1 MRSINPARSFGPAL
15 AGHHWHGHWVFW
27 VGPYAGAIVAALV
40 YELVFRE
47 FPPPQVRVVIP
58 LRSRQRSQTF
68 PRRVIC
74 GTPVLTMTPEVFLHD
89 FRIFPFSSVRLEY
102 ICCLQCTLRYH

>member
-47 FPPPQVRVVIP
+47 FPPPEVCDKIP
-58 LRSRQRSQTF
+58 LQLG
-68 PRRVIC
+68 RR
-74 GTPVLTMTPEVFLHD
+74 TQSLSHT
-89 FRIFPFSSVRLEY
+89 RL
-102 ICCLQCTLRYH
+102 LAAVSA

>member
-47 FPPPQVRVVIP
+47 FPPPEVRDVI
-58 LRSRQRSQTF
+58 
-68 PRRVIC
+68 
-74 GTPVLTMTPEVFLHD
+74 
-89 FRIFPFSSVRLEY
+89 
-102 ICCLQCTLRYH
+102 

>member
-40 YELVFRE
+40 YELVFRQ
-47 FPPPQVRVVIP
+47 FPPPEVRDVN
-58 LRSRQRSQTF
+58 L
-68 PRRVIC
+68 
-74 GTPVLTMTPEVFLHD
+74 
-89 FRIFPFSSVRLEY
+89 
-102 ICCLQCTLRYH
+102 LQI

>member
-47 FPPPQVRVVIP
+47 FPPPEVRDVLPLQFWRHYPESLPQEHLLVAQVCMISRDKPVPREGMCEHIFC
-58 LRSRQRSQTF
+58 LRFVHRN
-68 PRRVIC
+68 C
-74 GTPVLTMTPEVFLHD
+74 
-89 FRIFPFSSVRLEY
+89 
-102 ICCLQCTLRYH
+102 